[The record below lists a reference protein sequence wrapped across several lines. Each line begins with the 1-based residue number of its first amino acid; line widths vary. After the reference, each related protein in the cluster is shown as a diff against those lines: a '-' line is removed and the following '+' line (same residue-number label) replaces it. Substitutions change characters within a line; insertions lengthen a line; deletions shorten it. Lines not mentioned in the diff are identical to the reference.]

1 MRGFPRQPA
10 DGQRDE
16 REKNEQVEIRAR
28 VVPPPLRRLGP
39 PLQLLGR
46 RRARLDALVGG
57 DRGGLEPR
65 RVTLL
70 SKARRDR
77 AADDLR
83 GLGVGQHPFEPVPD
97 LEAKLSILDEHVE

>member
-28 VVPPPLRRLGP
+28 VVPPPLRRP

-97 LEAKLSILDEHVE
+97 LEAKLSILDEHDE